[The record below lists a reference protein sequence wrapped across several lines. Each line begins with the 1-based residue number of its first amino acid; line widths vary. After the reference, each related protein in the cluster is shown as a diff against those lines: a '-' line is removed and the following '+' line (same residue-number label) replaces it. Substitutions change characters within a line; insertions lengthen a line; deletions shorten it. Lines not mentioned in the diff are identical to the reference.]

1 MYSEFYHLTGKPF
14 QLTPDPNFYFDSS
27 THRKAMAY
35 LSYGI
40 SQGEGFII
48 ITGEIGSGK
57 TTLVGRLVQSLDPA
71 QFVTAKIVTSQLD
84 ADNVLKM
91 VAAAFGIDIM
101 VTDKAIMITQIEK
114 FLRNNNKQGK
124 TTLLLIDEAQ
134 NLTTQALEELRM
146 LSNFQEGN
154 KALLQSFLV
163 GQPEFRDKWAFDP
176 ALEQLRQRVIATHH
190 LSPMTAEETKEYIE
204 HRLTL
209 VDWKGNPQFVEDGLA
224 EIYKYSGGVPRKLNT
239 LCTRLLLFGAIEEL
253 EVIDGELVKE
263 VLADMEQDNYAASPS
278 ARIAQNGGSIPNG
291 TNGSNDILSNEIAI
305 NISEDDL
312 AEAKEA
318 GLMASSELIKL
329 RKRVVRLEKNIK
341 IHDQTI
347 KGTIDIVE
355 DLIDA

>member
-1 MYSEFYHLTGKPF
+1 MYSEFYNLTGKPF

-27 THRKAMAY
+27 THHKAMAY

-57 TTLVGRLVQSLDPA
+57 TTLVGRLLQSLDPA
-71 QFVTAKIVTSQLD
+71 EFVTAKIVTSQLD
-84 ADNVLKM
+84 ADNILKM
-91 VAAAFGIDIM
+91 VAAAFGIDIK
-101 VTDKAIMITQIEK
+101 VTDKAIMITEIEK
-114 FLRNNNKQGK
+114 FLRHNNKMGK

-204 HRLTL
+204 HRLSL
-209 VDWKGNPQFVEDGLA
+209 VNWQGNPAFSEDGHA

-253 EVIDGELVKE
+253 DVIDGEVVKE
-263 VLADMEQDNYAASPS
+263 VLEDMEQDNYAASAS
-278 ARIAQNGGSIPNG
+278 ARLAQNGTLGSNG
-291 TNGSNDILSNEIAI
+291 NSNGSYNNGAQI
-305 NISEDDL
+305 NISEE
-312 AEAKEA
+312 AIEEAKEA
-318 GLMASSELIKL
+318 GLTASAELIKL

-341 IHDQTI
+341 IHDRTI
-347 KGTIDIVE
+347 KGTIGIVE
-355 DLIDA
+355 DLLDA

>member
-1 MYSEFYHLTGKPF
+1 MYSEFYNLTGKPF

-27 THRKAMAY
+27 THHKAMAY

-57 TTLVGRLVQSLDPA
+57 TTLVGRLLQSLDPND
-71 QFVTAKIVTSQLD
+71 FSTAKIVTSQLD
-84 ADNVLKM
+84 ADDVLKM
-91 VAAAFGIDIM
+91 VAAAFGINIKD
-101 VTDKAIMITQIEK
+101 TDKAEMIIEIEK
-114 FLRNNNKQGK
+114 FLRNNSKMGK

-146 LSNFQEGN
+146 LSNFQDGN

-190 LSPMTAEETKEYIE
+190 LSPMKADETKEYIE

-209 VDWKGNPQFVEDGLA
+209 VNWKGNPTFSEDGYA

-239 LCTRLLLFGAIEEL
+239 LCTRILLFGAIEEL
-253 EVIDGELVKE
+253 EVITADVVKE
-263 VLADMEQDNYAASPS
+263 VIEDMEEDNYAASSS
-278 ARIAQNGGSIPNG
+278 ARLAHNGGLTAHN
-291 TNGSNDILSNEIAI
+291 TNGINDHSHV
-305 NISEDDL
+305 ISEE
-312 AEAKEA
+312 AFEEAKEA
-318 GLMASSELIKL
+318 GMTASAELLKL

-341 IHDQTI
+341 IHDETI

-355 DLIDA
+355 DLLDG

>member
-1 MYSEFYHLTGKPF
+1 MYSEFYNLTGKPF

-27 THRKAMAY
+27 THHKAMAY

-57 TTLVGRLVQSLDPA
+57 TTLVGRLLQSLDPSE
-71 QFVTAKIVTSQLD
+71 FVTAKIVTSQLD
-84 ADNVLKM
+84 ADNILKM
-91 VAAAFGIDIM
+91 VAAAFGIDIK
-101 VTDKAIMITQIEK
+101 VTDKAIMITEIEK
-114 FLRNNNKQGK
+114 FLRHNNKMGK

-204 HRLTL
+204 HRLSL
-209 VDWKGNPQFVEDGLA
+209 VNWQGNPAFSEDGYA
-224 EIYKYSGGVPRKLNT
+224 EIFKYSGGVPRKLNT

-253 EVIDGELVKE
+253 EVIDGEVVKE
-263 VLADMEQDNYAASPS
+263 VLEDMEQDNYAASAS
-278 ARIAQNGGSIPNG
+278 ARLAQNGTLGPNG
-291 TNGSNDILSNEIAI
+291 SSNGSHNTGGQI
-305 NISEDDL
+305 NISEE
-312 AEAKEA
+312 AIEEAKEA
-318 GLMASSELIKL
+318 GLTASAELIKL

-341 IHDQTI
+341 IHDRTI
-347 KGTIDIVE
+347 KGTIGIVE
-355 DLIDA
+355 DLLDA

>member
-1 MYSEFYHLTGKPF
+1 MYSEFYNLTGKPF

-27 THRKAMAY
+27 THHKAMAY

-57 TTLVGRLVQSLDPA
+57 TTLVGRLLQSLDPTE
-71 QFVTAKIVTSQLD
+71 FVTAKIVTSQLD
-84 ADNVLKM
+84 ADNILKM
-91 VAAAFGIDIM
+91 VAAAFGIDIR
-101 VTDKAIMITQIEK
+101 VTDKAIMITEIEK
-114 FLRNNNKQGK
+114 FLRNNNRLGK

-190 LSPMTAEETKEYIE
+190 LSPMTAEETIEYIE

-209 VDWKGNPQFVEDGLA
+209 VNWKGNPSFSEDGHA
-224 EIYKYSGGVPRKLNT
+224 EIYNYSGGVPRKLNT

-253 EVIDGELVKE
+253 DEITSEVVKE
-263 VLADMEQDNYAASPS
+263 VLADMEQDNYAASAS
-278 ARIAQNGGSIPNG
+278 ARLAQNGGLNMYGS
-291 TNGSNDILSNEIAI
+291 NGSEQI
-305 NISEDDL
+305 NISEEAL
-312 AEAKEA
+312 EEAKEA
-318 GLMASSELIKL
+318 GSITSAELIKL
-329 RKRVVRLEKNIK
+329 RKRIVRLEKNIK
-341 IHDQTI
+341 IHDKTI
-347 KGTIDIVE
+347 KGTIGVVE
-355 DLIDA
+355 DLLDA